1 MQAAGI
7 DLQDESTYG
16 PAVSRVSSRGIGI
29 LMDWIENQDDLA
41 VAYHIWGKHL
51 ALHQPKAI
59 SLPANERFSL
69 LLKALSIRLAGKCL
83 VTTVIQCSDFYMVDE
98 DGSRRDPGGVRDN
111 DNHSTQAGILTP
123 LCTIAYPQ
131 VWRREVV
138 RIQTKQR
145 FRSIRA
151 PSTRGN
157 RTISHFYPNT
167 NIPLQLGQKKNIAIK
182 FFSDLFALEYLKNYI
197 GDLTFFTRLPLMMG
211 TSPVGD
217 VQSVG
222 DAEGWFVTPYSSAD

>member
-1 MQAAGI
+1 M
-7 DLQDESTYG
+7 
-16 PAVSRVSSRGIGI
+16 I
-29 LMDWIENQDDLA
+29 LL
-41 VAYHIWGKHL
+41 KHL

-98 DGSRRDPGGVRDN
+98 DGSRRDPSGVPNN
-111 DNHSTQAGILTP
+111 DDHSTQAGILTP

-145 FRSIRA
+145 FRSIRQ
-151 PSTRGN
+151 R
-157 RTISHFYPNT
+157 
-167 NIPLQLGQKKNIAIK
+167 KDIAMK
-182 FFSDLFALEYLKNYI
+182 FFSDLFGLVYLKNYI
-197 GDLTFFTRLPLMMG
+197 GDLTFFTRFPLMME
-211 TSPVGD
+211 TSSAGD

-222 DAEGWFVTPYSSAD
+222 DAEGWFVALYSSAN